1 MHRSAFYIV
10 CYLLV
15 GSCNFF
21 TSPQDKNEKPI
32 ARVYD
37 KYLYESD
44 IAGMGKGA
52 IRPEDSIQAI
62 HNYIDS
68 WIRHNLMLR
77 YAQDNLPDEE
87 QRLNDRLR
95 DYKES
100 LLIYQYENDLVNQK
114 LDTSVSEEEVEKYY
128 SDHQDIF
135 SLKKEIVRVKYII
148 LPKNTSEPLDSV
160 KAWIRN
166 MNDYNRPK
174 LLGFC
179 REYAVRY
186 SIGDSMWYNKEE
198 LTALLP
204 ADNFNFENAEFN
216 RSYVETAD
224 SGYRYLIKFDDYRIK
239 GSDAPIDFVKN
250 EIINIILNQRKMAFV
265 GRIHKNI
272 YDDGLKNG
280 DFEVYGEERKTK

>member
-1 MHRSAFYIV
+1 MHRLAFYIV

-21 TSPQDKNEKPI
+21 KSEKDGNEEPI

-62 HNYIDS
+62 HNYINS

-77 YAQDNLPDEE
+77 YAQDNLPDDE
-87 QRLNDRLR
+87 QRLDARLR

-100 LLIYQYENDLVNQK
+100 LLIYQYENELVNQK
-114 LDTSVSEEEVEKYY
+114 LDTSVSVEEIERYY

-148 LPKNTSEPLDSV
+148 LPKNTLQPLDSV
-160 KAWIRN
+160 RAWIRN
-166 MNDYNRPK
+166 MNDYNEPK
-174 LLGFC
+174 LHGFC
-179 REYAVRY
+179 KEYAVQY
-186 SIGDSMWYNKEE
+186 SIGDSVWYNKEE

-216 RSYVETAD
+216 KSYVETAD
-224 SGYRYLIKFDDYRIK
+224 SGYKYLIKFDDFRIK

-272 YDDGLKNG
+272 YEEALKNG
-280 DFEVYGEERKTK
+280 DFEVFAEERKNQ